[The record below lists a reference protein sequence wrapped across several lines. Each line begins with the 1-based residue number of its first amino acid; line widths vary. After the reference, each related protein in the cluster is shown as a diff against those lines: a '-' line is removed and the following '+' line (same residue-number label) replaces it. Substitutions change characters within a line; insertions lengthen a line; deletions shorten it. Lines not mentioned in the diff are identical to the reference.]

1 MVSRFSGKVFTTE
14 RGIPRNGVCCSKSSV
29 GTEWEVFAGR
39 LNSRA
44 SFSHCYR
51 LLLFAIMVRYL

>member
-29 GTEWEVFAGR
+29 GTEWEVNIIPYQPLTIQPTHKSGVCRKIKF
-39 LNSRA
+39 
-44 SFSHCYR
+44 
-51 LLLFAIMVRYL
+51 